1 VVRNDPFAMHD
12 QLLDVYTDKN
22 MHDILAYL
30 VTLK

>member
-1 VVRNDPFAMHD
+1 MHD

-22 MHDILAYL
+22 MHDMLAYL